1 MALIRKT
8 WKPMKAVAV
17 GVREIRIRS
26 SDGAYRIIYTA
37 KIGNAVYVLHAFQ
50 KKTRKTE
57 QGDIELAR
65 KRLKEIGGQP

>member
-1 MALIRKT
+1 
-8 WKPMKAVAV
+8 MKVVAV

-26 SDGAYRIIYTA
+26 SGGAYRVIYTT
-37 KIGNAVYVLHAFQ
+37 KIGDAVYVLHAFQ